1 MAHRSAKSELPLHRT
16 VVIGARS
23 VITVPGPLRTA
34 TGMLAKDVEA
44 YPRYVYQD
52 AIDPVLEGE
61 AELYNCEAMV
71 GMTEQTPCVR

>member
-1 MAHRSAKSELPLHRT
+1 
-16 VVIGARS
+16 
-23 VITVPGPLRTA
+23 
-34 TGMLAKDVEA
+34 MLAKDVEA